1 MRQGIIGLAI
11 GLAIGTALA
20 AGAAFAVGNP
30 GHSVTTRPVAVAPAH
45 VTTGT
50 VSVPTTGSPDATGSV
65 LPGAHAPKHSTGP
78 ARAPKVGSKHAT
90 HKSPASHS
98 AGHQTSTNGSV
109 PAPVHHQE
117 HATSHDGAT
126 CD

>member
-1 MRQGIIGLAI
+1 MRQGFIGLAI

-30 GHSVTTRPVAVAPAH
+30 GRSVTTRPVAVAPAH

-50 VSVPTTGSPDATGSV
+50 VSVPTTGSPDATGSL
-65 LPGAHAPKHSTGP
+65 LPGAHSPKHATD
-78 ARAPKVGSKHAT
+78 AVHAPKVGSKHAT
-90 HKSPASHS
+90 HKSMASHS
-98 AGHQTSTNGSV
+98 ADHHAATNGSV

-117 HATSHDGAT
+117 HASGHDGAT

>member
-1 MRQGIIGLAI
+1 MRQGFIGLAI

-30 GHSVTTRPVAVAPAH
+30 GHSVTTRSAAVAPAH

-65 LPGAHAPKHSTGP
+65 LPGAHSPKHVTDTVH
-78 ARAPKVGSKHAT
+78 APKVGSKHAT
-90 HKSPASHS
+90 HKSTAPRADHHAS
-98 AGHQTSTNGSV
+98 TDGSV
-109 PAPVHHQE
+109 PAPAHHQE
-117 HATSHDGAT
+117 HATGHDGGT